1 MNDRNNQ
8 QQAPK
13 TAINDPKLKLYAP
26 PLPGATQAPSL
37 EPGYA
42 NNHPFL
48 MVRTN
53 FPNDKD
59 YGRIKAGL
67 DMPAFME
74 TLGLIEKAVNT
85 PDECS
90 FVMENKNKP
99 WSREQGGR
107 VKEAILETSII
118 VGRDKEGR
126 IFIAILH
133 YDKSRPKVIFHFGS
147 RMYHSITRR
156 NGELS
161 AAEQSNSA
169 AMAWVECLR
178 GLMPQVAATNYVHKT
193 MDNKGGNNNRG
204 GGNSYSR
211 GNSDHDNTNSGGGDF
226 DDDLPFN

>member
-1 MNDRNNQ
+1 MNDRNQQ

-26 PLPGATQAPSL
+26 PLPGANQAPSL

-42 NNHPFL
+42 SNHPFL
-48 MVRTN
+48 LVRTN

-74 TLGLIEKAVNT
+74 TLGLIEKVVHT
-85 PDECS
+85 SDECS
-90 FVMENKNKP
+90 YTMENKNKP

-107 VKEAILETSII
+107 VKEAILETTTI

-126 IFIAILH
+126 VFIAILH

-156 NGELS
+156 GGEIT

-169 AMAWVECLR
+169 ALAWVHTLR
-178 GLMPQVAATNYVHKT
+178 QLMPVVASQHYVNKT
-193 MDNKGGNNNRG
+193 MDPSKGGGNNRSSNSFSRG
-204 GGNSYSR
+204 GN
-211 GNSDHDNTNSGGGDF
+211 DNETSGGSSDF
-226 DDDLPFN
+226 DDGLPF